1 MKKEDFI
8 KILVAAI
15 LVVTVFGF
23 GVARAQLDPND
34 VVLALSF
41 DDGQG
46 ETAKDSSDKGNDG
59 ELVGPK
65 WVNDGKFGSALAF
78 DGSDDFVEVRDHDSL
93 NFEEAFTVML
103 WINFE
108 SIAGEHNLIQKLEL
122 VGAPQ
127 HLGWFVTKLPHNV
140 FRWSIKGD
148 AMRDDFD
155 IPQFDIEEKTW
166 HQMVAMY
173 DGDSMKFYWNNE
185 LKGERE
191 SPNKKHQTG
200 PDPVK
205 IGTRGQGGQT
215 FFTKGIIDEVMIVI
229 RSLNED
235 EIEQHFNGGN
245 EEMLAVQPQGK
256 LTATWGTIKAWRT
269 R

>member
-8 KILVAAI
+8 KILVPAI
-15 LVVTVFGF
+15 LLVTVFGF

-46 ETAKDSSDKGNDG
+46 GTAKDSSDKGNDG

-215 FFTKGIIDEVMIVI
+215 FFTNGIIDEVMIVI